1 MSDIVD
7 LDLDYT
13 KLLDWLQDR
22 RRITRSWHSSLK
34 AARVLLRSAAGTI
47 PPSCALAATPPSSY
61 YPLVAVLDVIAD
73 KSCPPPFPGARDV
86 DYLNRYSHPATRAW
100 AAARSSYESDSAYLA
115 EAAQT
120 LVRNA
125 DVEAPAL
132 RAEMTIQRES
142 IAEIARKEGPTI
154 RAAAEAKARFVS
166 ACEHF
171 GMSDAVQGAGIDF
184 EQALRGAVARRAPVL
199 LRLAI
204 DVAKQPALA
213 DALEYYC
220 NFVSYACGSPV
231 SNDTDEENRLCHTLF
246 EVVYGDRDAL
256 VAPGLKGFVSDAADA
271 PSGEVDWGSS
281 IVPTS
286 TDAGESIARE
296 VGARSDRDVVGSGVI
311 ADMEALDINIEQDI
325 DLVTDEIGASGID
338 WEISIPATEVDVTV
352 SGNVDNSVKSL
363 ITLADSA
370 IRESYKNDLRELR
383 AFLTQRSVELS
394 VGAGTQVSLVLQQ
407 SRGVPDTVRT
417 VDLGRVEK
425 MIMAVNCALDSVL
438 GSDVSRVLS
447 LQASGDAVSRAAR
460 DLTDKL
466 QACARMETSIVALA
480 SRKITARDEFGT
492 LGRKF
497 NALAAESREL
507 IRLTE
512 EKLEKIYKGKRVH
525 ILGEINIIFAAPE
538 AQ

>member
-1 MSDIVD
+1 
-7 LDLDYT
+7 
-13 KLLDWLQDR
+13 
-22 RRITRSWHSSLK
+22 
-34 AARVLLRSAAGTI
+34 
-47 PPSCALAATPPSSY
+47 
-61 YPLVAVLDVIAD
+61 
-73 KSCPPPFPGARDV
+73 
-86 DYLNRYSHPATRAW
+86 
-100 AAARSSYESDSAYLA
+100 
-115 EAAQT
+115 
-120 LVRNA
+120 
-125 DVEAPAL
+125 
-132 RAEMTIQRES
+132 
-142 IAEIARKEGPTI
+142 
-154 RAAAEAKARFVS
+154 
-166 ACEHF
+166 
-171 GMSDAVQGAGIDF
+171 
-184 EQALRGAVARRAPVL
+184 
-199 LRLAI
+199 
-204 DVAKQPALA
+204 
-213 DALEYYC
+213 
-220 NFVSYACGSPV
+220 
-231 SNDTDEENRLCHTLF
+231 
-246 EVVYGDRDAL
+246 
-256 VAPGLKGFVSDAADA
+256 
-271 PSGEVDWGSS
+271 
-281 IVPTS
+281 
-286 TDAGESIARE
+286 
-296 VGARSDRDVVGSGVI
+296 
-311 ADMEALDINIEQDI
+311 
-325 DLVTDEIGASGID
+325 
-338 WEISIPATEVDVTV
+338 V